1 MNRRRDAEEFNKNM
15 VSFIFLTVLLKEI
28 LGRVNKTSKVLQST
42 GVNILDA
49 VHLLK
54 SEIVSSKFLKE
65 LQWKWTKPEV
75 GVKIWTTAMQTGVNE
90 SEVYAV
96 VDMMD
101 MGKICFCTTVI
112 NSKWKHFS
120 QFWTHWN
127 LWPDKTCRK
136 KPTNGLELC
145 FYSLESTEN
154 THFWRATTY

>member
-65 LQWKWTKPEV
+65 LQ
-75 GVKIWTTAMQTGVNE
+75 
-90 SEVYAV
+90 
-96 VDMMD
+96 
-101 MGKICFCTTVI
+101 
-112 NSKWKHFS
+112 
-120 QFWTHWN
+120 
-127 LWPDKTCRK
+127 
-136 KPTNGLELC
+136 
-145 FYSLESTEN
+145 
-154 THFWRATTY
+154 